1 MEMLAVTLLLYLL
14 ALGPTLAFA
23 PWLLRQRH
31 HGLYTCS
38 LLASEHVIGFEKKW
52 MGGQRPEN
60 EALVRTADIQSLADL
75 ANSFAIR
82 KTCIKK
88 PFFSNRIPL

>member
-1 MEMLAVTLLLYLL
+1 MLAVTLLLYLL

-31 HGLYTCS
+31 HGLYTCG
-38 LLASEHVIGFEKKW
+38 LLASEYVIGFEKKW
-52 MGGQRPEN
+52 MEGQRPEG
-60 EALVRTADIQSLADL
+60 EALVGTADIQSLADL

-88 PFFSNRIPL
+88 PFFSNRVPL